1 MILVEAPDIIIVG
14 AGIIGVSLALELRA
28 RGASVTVLDRA
39 MPGQEASSAAAGML
53 AAGDPE
59 TPLALREFALESARI
74 YPAFVAKLEKLSGDS
89 TDFRRHG
96 SIIIGEQHT
105 VPSEYRPLTLAELK
119 TMEPA
124 INIKT
129 HSAHWLAED
138 SVDPVL
144 LMNAAIRSAELSG
157 VHIRSGAEV
166 EQLRSSGSQAEV
178 LGKDFRLVARTVVDC
193 RGAWSGAPV
202 IPRKGQMLYLRPPGS
217 GLLQHVVR
225 APGAYIVP
233 RSSGR
238 ILVGTTLEDV
248 GFDKSVQIET
258 IHQLHNA
265 AAQFVP
271 ELAAASVSEYWAG
284 LRPGTPDDLPMM
296 GQTDT
301 PGLFIATGHFR
312 NGILLAPLTA
322 ITMANM
328 IEQKPAGLDVT
339 AFAPIRFARAN
350 VNKAS

>member
-1 MILVEAPDIIIVG
+1 
-14 AGIIGVSLALELRA
+14 
-28 RGASVTVLDRA
+28 
-39 MPGQEASSAAAGML
+39 
-53 AAGDPE
+53 
-59 TPLALREFALESARI
+59 
-74 YPAFVAKLEKLSGDS
+74 
-89 TDFRRHG
+89 
-96 SIIIGEQHT
+96 
-105 VPSEYRPLTLAELK
+105 LAELK

-144 LMNAAIRSAELSG
+144 LMKAAIRSAELLG

-166 EQLRSSGSQAEV
+166 EQLRSSGSQVEV
-178 LGKDFRLVARTVVDC
+178 LGKDFRLLARTVVDC

-238 ILVGTTLEDV
+238 ILVGTTVEDA
-248 GFDKSVQIET
+248 GFDKSVQMET
-258 IHQLHNA
+258 IKRLHNA
-265 AAQFVP
+265 AAQYLP
-271 ELAAASVSEYWAG
+271 ELASASVSEYWAG

-322 ITMANM
+322 ITMANI

-339 AFAPIRFARAN
+339 AFAPLRFATAN